1 MNATQE
7 PSTGHSVVSRAEW
20 IEARKALMVKEKEV
34 TRLYDEMCAARRAL
48 PWVRVEEDSVFQGPS
63 GEVSLVELFAG
74 RSQLVIYHFM
84 YGPGWE
90 EGCKSCSFISDNIDA
105 VNLHLPHHDVTLMAV
120 SRAPFEEF
128 QDFKQ
133 RMGWKFNW
141 VSSAGNSFNFDYG
154 VSFTEESMAKGHT
167 TYNYAPFDGSYP
179 ELPGISV
186 FYKDASGDVFHTYST
201 YARGGDILI
210 AAHNWLDMTPLGRNE
225 VEIMDWVRHHDRY
238 EVVAGKDGC
247 CGCG

>member
-1 MNATQE
+1 MNAIQE
-7 PSTGHSVVSRAEW
+7 PLIGHPVVSRDEW
-20 IEARKALMVKEKEV
+20 IEARKTLLAREKEV
-34 TRLYDEMCAARRAL
+34 TRLYDQICAERREL
-48 PWVRVEEDSVFQGPS
+48 PWVKVEEDYVFQGPE
-63 GEVSLVELFAG
+63 GDVSLAELFDG

-120 SRAPFEEF
+120 SRAPFDEF
-128 QDFKQ
+128 QAFKK

-141 VSSAGNSFNFDYG
+141 VSSAGNNFNFDYG
-154 VSFTEESMAKGHT
+154 VSFTEESMAKGYT

-186 FYKDASGDVFHTYST
+186 FYKDASGDVYHTYST

-210 AAHNWLDMTPLGRNE
+210 GAHNWLDMTPLGRNE
-225 VEIMDWVRHHDRY
+225 VEIMDWVRHHDKY
-238 EVVAGKDGC
+238 ESAAGNGGC

>member
-1 MNATQE
+1 
-7 PSTGHSVVSRAEW
+7 
-20 IEARKALMVKEKEV
+20 
-34 TRLYDEMCAARRAL
+34 
-48 PWVRVEEDSVFQGPS
+48 VEEDSVFQGPS

>member
-7 PSTGHSVVSRAEW
+7 PLTGHSVVSRAEW
-20 IEARKALMVKEKEV
+20 IEARKALMVKEKAV
-34 TRLYDEMCAARRAL
+34 TRLYDQMCAARREL
-48 PWVRVEEDSVFQGPS
+48 PWVKVEEDYVFQGPE
-63 GEVSLVELFAG
+63 GHVTLVELFEG

-90 EGCKSCSFISDNIDA
+90 EGCKSCSFISDNIDSL
-105 VNLHLPHHDVTLMAV
+105 NLHLPHHDVTLMAV
-120 SRAPFEEF
+120 SRAPFAEF
-128 QDFKQ
+128 QAFKK

-141 VSSAGNSFNFDYG
+141 VSSAGNDFNFDYG

-186 FYKDASGDVFHTYST
+186 FYKDAAGDVYHTYST

-210 AAHNWLDMTPLGRNE
+210 AVHNWLDMTPHGRNE
-225 VEIMDWVRHHDRY
+225 LEIMDWVRHHDKY
-238 EVVAGKDGC
+238 ETAAVGGDC